1 MSDQAVDIRA
11 QFNKDVELL
20 QQPLK
25 VGDRVLSNSSTRADT
40 SEVLVLETRLDSYDW

>member
-11 QFNKDVELL
+11 QFNKDVEVL

-25 VGDRVLSNSSTRADT
+25 VGDRVLSKGDLRTVSRSVVN
-40 SEVLVLETRLDSYDW
+40 